1 MTTKD
6 LIEKATTEVIIRKEI
21 GRSVSI
27 AERRATGNINRVA
40 NYLLGE
46 ECYTN
51 GYTDPSA
58 TIMGMIKHVIENNTN
73 VDHLFEIV
81 TALDIFGASMGRTT
95 WIYDV
100 CKEVADK
107 LSEIDNNVK
116 YIKTSFLDLL
126 DYNSKLLLE
135 KDDPTAMVIST
146 YVENK
151 TGNMFMSM
159 FTGNKVITHSD
170 NELIDWMNLSPKEYS
185 SQKFRLFNNVVLR
198 VKAETKED

>member
-6 LIEKATTEVIIRKEI
+6 LIEKATTEVIIRKEV

-27 AERRATGNINRVA
+27 AELRATGNINRVA

-73 VDHLFEIV
+73 VDYLFEIV

-135 KDDPTAMVIST
+135 KNDPTAMIIST
-146 YVENK
+146 YVESK

>member
-1 MTTKD
+1 MTTKE
-6 LIEKATTEVIIRKEI
+6 LIEKATTEVIIRKEV
-21 GRSVSI
+21 GKSMSI

-51 GYTDPSA
+51 GYTDPNS

-81 TALDIFGASMGRTT
+81 TALDIFGASMGRAT
-95 WIYDV
+95 WVYDV

-126 DYNSKLLLE
+126 NYNSKLLLD
-135 KDDPTAMVIST
+135 KDDTTAIVIST

-159 FTGNKVITHSD
+159 FTNNKVITHGD
-170 NELIDWMNLSPKEYS
+170 NEVINWMNLSPKEYS
-185 SQKFRLFNNVVLR
+185 SQKFRLFNNVILR
-198 VKAETKED
+198 VKAESKED